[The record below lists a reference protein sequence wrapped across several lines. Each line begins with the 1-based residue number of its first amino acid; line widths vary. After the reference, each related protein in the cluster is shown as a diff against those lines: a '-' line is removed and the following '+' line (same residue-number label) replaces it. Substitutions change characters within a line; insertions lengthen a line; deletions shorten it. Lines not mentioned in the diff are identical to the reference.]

1 MTLPVGGRMTK
12 RQQIVNTTPKTK
24 TTKEKTNMR
33 SGKRTHIITQ
43 KKVKELTNTKNIFKK
58 AK

>member
-1 MTLPVGGRMTK
+1 MKK

-43 KKVKELTNTKNIFKK
+43 KKVKELSNTKNIFKK